1 MPSNSPTQLSQTW
14 QQSGGLPAAMEVT
27 SFCRACACGT
37 NSTFTS
43 KSFCAW
49 LKRCASDSTS
59 AVRLGSGT
67 LNWNRTGCAPHARPG
82 RTRGSSHHARSAA
95 ATTPAAAIVWR
106 ICRRERAQRSSIV
119 CLLSNGG
126 EAVTRSREGC
136 QGRWV
141 AYYLRVIAET
151 TLGAL
156 AALGSALTWA
166 VTSLLA
172 RSLQPGLGS
181 VVVNAARSTVGGA
194 LLLGWVAA
202 TVGVGAFAAASTS
215 ALALLALSIV
225 TAIAIGDTVFFES
238 TRALGLGRAMT
249 ISMTYPLGA
258 AALAAAFLGE
268 PVTLAVAAGA
278 LLTLGGIVLI
288 VAPWAERAP
297 DERFWFGVGTATLA
311 SVAWAVSTVLV
322 KPPLAEMTPVTA
334 QAIRLPLAAVVLWTT
349 PWARAA
355 AGGLGRIGGAALA
368 RLAALSVLTAV
379 SSVMFVASVKYA
391 GVAVSAVL
399 SSTAPMFAIPLAR
412 VFLGERLSR
421 TALLGAGVT
430 IAGIVVLQL

>member
-1 MPSNSPTQLSQTW
+1 MIS
-14 QQSGGLPAAMEVT
+14 
-27 SFCRACACGT
+27 
-37 NSTFTS
+37 
-43 KSFCAW
+43 
-49 LKRCASDSTS
+49 
-59 AVRLGSGT
+59 
-67 LNWNRTGCAPHARPG
+67 
-82 RTRGSSHHARSAA
+82 
-95 ATTPAAAIVWR
+95 
-106 ICRRERAQRSSIV
+106 
-119 CLLSNGG
+119 
-126 EAVTRSREGC
+126 
-136 QGRWV
+136 
-141 AYYLRVIAET
+141 ET

-156 AALGSALTWA
+156 ASLGAAMAWA

-172 RSLQPGLGS
+172 RSLMPELGS
-181 VVVNAARSTVGGA
+181 VAINAIRSTIGGV
-194 LLLGWVAA
+194 LLVAWVLA
-202 TVGVGAFAAASTS
+202 TAGVGAFTAISAS
-215 ALALLALSIV
+215 AWVLLTLSIV
-225 TAIAIGDTVFFES
+225 IAIAIGDTVFFES
-238 TRALGLGRAMT
+238 SRALGLGRAMT
-249 ISMTYPLGA
+249 ISTTYPVGA
-258 AALAAAFLGE
+258 AAIAAVFLGE
-268 PVTLAVAAGA
+268 PVTLPIALGTLVTLAG
-278 LLTLGGIVLI
+278 LVLI

-311 SVAWAVSTVLV
+311 SLAWAVSVIFL
-322 KPPLAEMTPVTA
+322 KAPLRELDAVTA

>member
-1 MPSNSPTQLSQTW
+1 PT
-14 QQSGGLPAAMEVT
+14 
-27 SFCRACACGT
+27 R
-37 NSTFTS
+37 TS
-43 KSFCAW
+43 KSFCDW
-49 LKRCASDSTS
+49 LKRWASDSTS

-67 LNWNRTGCAPHARPG
+67 LNWNRTGWAPHARRGP
-82 RTRGSSHHARSAA
+82 TRGSSHHARSAA
-95 ATTPAAAIVWR
+95 ATTPDATSVLR
-106 ICRRERAQRSSIV
+106 SCRRERTQRSSIV

-126 EAVTRSREGC
+126 VAVTWSREEC
-136 QGRWV
+136 QDRWL

-225 TAIAIGDTVFFES
+225 
-238 TRALGLGRAMT
+238 
-249 ISMTYPLGA
+249 A
-258 AALAAAFLGE
+258 A
-268 PVTLAVAAGA
+268 
-278 LLTLGGIVLI
+278 IVL
-288 VAPWAERAP
+288 WA
-297 DERFWFGVGTATLA
+297 
-311 SVAWAVSTVLV
+311 
-322 KPPLAEMTPVTA
+322 
-334 QAIRLPLAAVVLWTT
+334 T
-349 PWARAA
+349 PWARVGAS
-355 AGGLGRIGGAALA
+355 GLGRTGGAALV
-368 RLAALSVLTAV
+368 RLVALGVLTAL

-391 GVAVSAVL
+391 GVAVSTVL

-412 VFLGERLSR
+412 VFFGERLSR
-421 TALLGAGVT
+421 TALLGASVT